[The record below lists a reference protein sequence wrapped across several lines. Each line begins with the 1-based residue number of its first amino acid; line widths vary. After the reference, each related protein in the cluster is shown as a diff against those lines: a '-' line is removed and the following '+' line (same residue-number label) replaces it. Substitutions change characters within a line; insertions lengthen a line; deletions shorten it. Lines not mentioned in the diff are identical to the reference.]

1 MNLGLLFQDAPLIT
15 KVSTKVNAEVN
26 AKMNAKVNDVKS
38 KGSVSITVETP
49 VKSSASSFRSIFTG
63 VVDEK
68 KRSFTYEGDTILMV
82 LLKAILD
89 SLIPNTDPRR
99 AFFGGGGEQNLGHS
113 GQLWDLSAQ
122 TDPGEV
128 ELNVPLSAFLKWF
141 QEKVPF
147 SLSNDEN
154 KALRPQVETQAF
166 PLPRNGEPDKRNV
179 GLLLEIFERL
189 KHGESVGLRVGNAVV
204 TLELGQKPE
213 QTESGSVDLGD
224 STVTLKLQQ
233 LIGMIEEIIHGAKPA
248 EVLDSSGV
256 GDQKLLTAA
265 EPFSAGG
272 VISRAREKTEPVLPG
287 GPSKN
292 APVFGG
298 DSARVRTSKGSKRK
312 IVGSS
317 NDGEKPFLKPGEQL
331 SGLERK
337 YLKSIEER
345 SWMRK
350 PESDNKGDKNSSGN
364 KVVRQSFLDS
374 DLQSSLQPAEPE
386 AYLLR
391 KPSSRL
397 NAPVSKNRMGANQ
410 TIETTERNGR
420 NFTTSDASQR
430 YRSSS
435 TNVRSTAPGAIGI
448 ESSENLRDK
457 MEELLNRFT
466 NLKLRFFQI
475 TSKVTSKPLPV
486 MFRYML
492 QNQRSA
498 QFSQL
503 AAGGGY
509 RDLPSR
515 VAERV
520 VTRIESG
527 TQGVQEA
534 QGKAESQRVHS
545 QRFGFETWERVE
557 SQRVHSQQSQQVKAK
572 IHQFSLKKSVD
583 VSETTLS
590 HQFQSFS
597 DSPKAVDT
605 VDVTSLTQRI
615 QEMVKKAIDNKS
627 DVISM
632 RFQLVPKELGQLEL
646 EIVRESEKSYR
657 VIFTLHRDEAREIV
671 EKSLPILRERLR
683 EEGVEHVKFE
693 FAQGKEWAQDREN
706 DENPNEGHQQRGT
719 YRQRNS
725 DFRAFLKEVSEDD
738 QRSD

>member
-1 MNLGLLFQDAPLIT
+1 MNLGLLFQDTPLIT
-15 KVSTKVNAEVN
+15 KVSTKVNAKVN

-128 ELNVPLSAFLKWF
+128 ELNVPLSAFLKLF

-147 SLSNDEN
+147 SLSSDEN

-166 PLPRNGEPDKRNV
+166 PLPRNGKPDKRNV

-189 KHGESVGLRVGNAVV
+189 KNGESVGLRVGNAVV

-213 QTESGSVDLGD
+213 QMESGSVDLGD
-224 STVTLKLQQ
+224 STVTSKLQQ
-233 LIGMIEEIIHGAKPA
+233 LIGIIEEIIHGAKPA

-272 VISRAREKTEPVLPG
+272 VISRARERTEPVLPG

-292 APVFGG
+292 APVFDG
-298 DSARVRTSKGSKRK
+298 DSARGRTSKGSKRK

-317 NDGEKPFLKPGEQL
+317 NDGEKPLLKPGEQL

-391 KPSSRL
+391 KPSSHL

-590 HQFQSFS
+590 HQFQSLGN
-597 DSPKAVDT
+597 SPKAVDT

-646 EIVRESEKSYR
+646 EIVRESEKFYR

>member
-1 MNLGLLFQDAPLIT
+1 MNLGLLFQDVPLIT
-15 KVSTKVNAEVN
+15 KVSTEVNAEVN
-26 AKMNAKVNDVKS
+26 AKMNDIKS
-38 KGSVSITVETP
+38 KGSASITVETP
-49 VKSSASSFRSIFTG
+49 VKSSASRFRSVFTG
-63 VVDEK
+63 VVDER
-68 KRSFTYEGDTILMV
+68 KRSFTHESDTILMV

-89 SLIPNTDPRR
+89 SLIPNTDPCR

-122 TDPGEV
+122 TDPGKV
-128 ELNVPLSAFLKWF
+128 ELNVPLSALLKLF

-147 SLSNDEN
+147 SLPSDDN
-154 KALRPQVETQAF
+154 KALRPQV
-166 PLPRNGEPDKRNV
+166 EPDKRNV

-189 KHGESVGLRVGNAVV
+189 KDGKSVGLRVGNAVI

-224 STVTLKLQQ
+224 STVTSKLQQ
-233 LIGMIEEIIHGAKPA
+233 LIGIIEEIIHGAKPG

-256 GDQKLLTAA
+256 GDQKLLTAT

-272 VISRAREKTEPVLPG
+272 VVSRARERTEPVLPG

-292 APVFGG
+292 ALVFGG
-298 DSARVRTSKGSKRK
+298 DSARVRTSKGSKGK

-317 NDGEKPFLKPGEQL
+317 NDGEKPLLKPGEQL

-350 PESDNKGDKNSSGN
+350 LESDNKGDKNSSGN

-435 TNVRSTAPGAIGI
+435 TNVRSTVPGAIGI

-534 QGKAESQRVHS
+534 QGKA
-545 QRFGFETWERVE
+545 E

-725 DFRAFLKEVSEDD
+725 DFKAFLKEVSEDD